1 MLYAYIKQVPGCVE
15 NVSGIPEF
23 QKVAYADIIAS
34 EFDKK
39 SFRRCIDRLNTY
51 SGNIELAVPVCRYGS
66 GEKIAELLQYY
77 RSDLHLKNIT
87 AEKIVINA
95 LKLSKTELALA
106 EINRSS
112 YENYTREMKKGE

>member
-1 MLYAYIKQVPGCVE
+1 M
-15 NVSGIPEF
+15 
-23 QKVAYADIIAS
+23 
-34 EFDKK
+34 
-39 SFRRCIDRLNTY
+39 
-51 SGNIELAVPVCRYGS
+51 CRYGS
-66 GEKIAELLQYY
+66 GEKIAVLLQYY